1 MTTPARQHGAAL
13 LTAMVIVTLV
23 ATLAASMVWQQWQA
37 VQVEAA
43 ERTQAQAQWILNGAL
58 DWARLILAEDGR
70 NNGPDELNEPWA
82 VPLSEARL
90 STFLSNDGSVDESA
104 PDAFLSGA
112 IRDAQARYNLRN
124 LIGADGKVDPAELKV
139 LQRLCEAVALSPEW
153 ASRLASALAAAM
165 PAAAPPQAPPGGSA
179 PSPSSSATTPPAPV
193 DQGLMPPSET
203 QLAWLGLDTTGIA
216 PLLAHVVLLPVPTP
230 VNLNTA
236 NKEVIAAVID
246 GVDMASAERLVQLRQ
261 RQPLTAAGEATKVL
275 GERIVLDPKRVD
287 VRSHYFEVTGSLRL
301 DQLIVTQRSLVERHN
316 REVRVL
322 RTERLRNPAPPLQQ

>member
-1 MTTPARQHGAAL
+1 MKTPPARQRGAAL

-43 ERTQAQAQWILNGAL
+43 ERAQAQAQWILNGAL

-90 STFLSNDGSVDESA
+90 STFLSNDGSVDEGT

-124 LIGADGKVDPAELKV
+124 LIGADGKVDPAELQV
-139 LQRLCEAVALSPEW
+139 LQRLCNAVALSPDW
-153 ASRLASALAAAM
+153 ATRIASALAAAM
-165 PAAAPPQAPPGGSA
+165 PATAPPPAGASA
-179 PSPSSSATTPPAPV
+179 PSTAAATA

-203 QLAWLGLDTTGIA
+203 QLAWLGLDATAIA

-246 GVDMASAERLVQLRQ
+246 GVDMASAERLVQRRQ
-261 RQPLTAAGEATKVL
+261 RQPLTAAGDAAQVL
-275 GERIVLDPKRVD
+275 GERITLDPKRVEI
-287 VRSHYFEVTGSLRL
+287 RSSYFEVTGSLRL
-301 DQLIVTQRSLVERHN
+301 DQLVVTQRSLVERHG
-316 REVRVL
+316 RQVRVL
-322 RTERLRNPAPPLQQ
+322 RTERLREPATPLQQ